1 MPQESVLI
9 PEIYDSWYQTSRGS
23 WIGEQEFSALVKLFQ
38 PETDQTLLDV
48 GSGSGY
54 FSRRFLQLGLQVTGL
69 EPDPAMNDFAKS
81 KEDRINYIEGDALAL
96 PFADESFD
104 YCSAVTSLCFISEP
118 EKAVA
123 EMLRVSR
130 KAVVLGL
137 LNRHSLLY
145 YKKQHSAGY
154 QGARWDSVTE
164 IQQWLDKIAPQPK
177 YKWNAR
183 FKSAVWM
190 PSASILA
197 RTLEHIIPDSLPYG
211 GFLAVGLIK

>member
-1 MPQESVLI
+1 MNKSALVPES
-9 PEIYDSWYQTSRGS
+9 YDAWYQTPRGN
-23 WIGEQEFSALVKLFQ
+23 WIGEQEFSALLKLFQ
-38 PETDQTLLDV
+38 PEANQSLLDI

-54 FSRRFLQLGLQVTGL
+54 FSRRFFERGLQVTGL

-81 KEDRINYIEGDALAL
+81 KEDRINYIEGNALAL
-96 PFADESFD
+96 PFADKSFD

-118 EKAVA
+118 EKAVI

-130 KAVVLGL
+130 KGVVLGL

-154 QGARWDSVTE
+154 RGARWDSITE
-164 IQQWLDKIAPQPK
+164 IQQWLNNISPQLKFK
-177 YKWNAR
+177 YKAR
-183 FKSAVWM
+183 FKSAVWI
-190 PSASILA
+190 PSAGILA

-211 GFLAVGLIK
+211 GFLAIGFTK